1 MYHFDLETKAR
12 FDANAKLIVREP
24 HMLLKFVRA
33 FIPGLDDYS
42 DDELLDILSDAKV
55 LNNEIYD
62 GYKNYMTDVVLLVET
77 QNPFILH
84 YEIQSYFRPK
94 EFEKR
99 FEAYG
104 NGVEHNI
111 QSTLGYGIPIYSIWI
126 VLFSPHYLQ
135 GHYTGNIN
143 CLNTNLKTGEV
154 FDHLPML
161 FRKHLIIGLYDV
173 RDSDRLEDILNWQD
187 DVGFMYNIIFT
198 DYLSFDEK
206 KSMMKLVGIPSIFDD
221 LEKGSSICQK
231 I

>member
-1 MYHFDLETKAR
+1 
-12 FDANAKLIVREP
+12 
-24 HMLLKFVRA
+24 MLLKFVRA

-135 GHYTGNIN
+135 GTLYWQYQ
-143 CLNTNLKTGEV
+143 
-154 FDHLPML
+154 LP
-161 FRKHLIIGLYDV
+161 
-173 RDSDRLEDILNWQD
+173 
-187 DVGFMYNIIFT
+187 
-198 DYLSFDEK
+198 
-206 KSMMKLVGIPSIFDD
+206 
-221 LEKGSSICQK
+221 
-231 I
+231 

>member
-104 NGVEHNI
+104 NGVDI
-111 QSTLGYGIPIYSIWI
+111 IFSQRSAMAFPFIVFGSFFLVLTIFRDIILAISIALTRI
-126 VLFSPHYLQ
+126 LRQVKS
-135 GHYTGNIN
+135 
-143 CLNTNLKTGEV
+143 
-154 FDHLPML
+154 
-161 FRKHLIIGLYDV
+161 LIIFLCF
-173 RDSDRLEDILNWQD
+173 LESISSS
-187 DVGFMYNIIFT
+187 VFM
-198 DYLSFDEK
+198 
-206 KSMMKLVGIPSIFDD
+206 M
-221 LEKGSSICQK
+221 
-231 I
+231 